1 MFKLW
6 VRSQICSVSNI
17 IFLHAASIVY
27 NSRAY
32 IFAASTGSGK
42 TTLTA
47 YLSESG
53 CGYISDD
60 ETRIDMTSLRVH
72 SDPKP
77 LHLREESIPILRS
90 CGIDITVPVT
100 ETESFRRIVYLPD
113 SLAYGDFSIGGL
125 FFIRRNKSENSCE
138 PVKPTEAVQLIIQ
151 NLLSPD
157 VDMSACLR
165 CAVKLAPKCK
175 KLVYSDMSYVL
186 EILKNE

>member
-1 MFKLW
+1 M
-6 VRSQICSVSNI
+6 SNI
-17 IFLHAASIVY
+17 IFLHAAAILHS
-27 NSRAY
+27 SLAY

-100 ETESFRRIVYLPD
+100 ETESFRRIVYLAD
-113 SLAYGDFSIGGL
+113 CSL
-125 FFIRRNKSENSCE
+125 
-138 PVKPTEAVQLIIQ
+138 
-151 NLLSPD
+151 
-157 VDMSACLR
+157 
-165 CAVKLAPKCK
+165 
-175 KLVYSDMSYVL
+175 
-186 EILKNE
+186 

>member
-1 MFKLW
+1 M
-6 VRSQICSVSNI
+6 SNI

-60 ETRIDMTSLRVH
+60 ETGIDMTSLCVH

-77 LHLREESIPILRS
+77 LHLREESIPILRN
-90 CGIDITVPVT
+90 CGIDINVPVT
-100 ETESFRRIVYLPD
+100 ESESFRRIVYLPD
-113 SLAYGDFSIGGL
+113 SFVSGDFPIGGL
-125 FFIRRNKSENSCE
+125 FFIRRDKSENSCE

-186 EILKNE
+186 ETLKNE

>member
-1 MFKLW
+1 M
-6 VRSQICSVSNI
+6 SNI
-17 IFLHAASIVY
+17 LTLHAASVTH
-27 NSRAY
+27 NASAY

-77 LHLREESIPILRS
+77 LHLREESIPVLRN

-100 ETESFRRIVYLPD
+100 VTEAFRRIVYLPD
-113 SLAYGDFSIGGL
+113 SFAYGDFPIGEL
-125 FFIRRNKSENSCE
+125 FFIRRDKSENSCE
-138 PVKPTEAVQLIIQ
+138 SVKPVEAVQLIIQ
-151 NLLSPD
+151 NLISPD

-165 CAVKLAPKCK
+165 CAIKLAPKCH
-175 KLVYSDMSYVL
+175 KLVYSDMRYVK
-186 EILKNE
+186 EALKNE

>member
-1 MFKLW
+1 M
-6 VRSQICSVSNI
+6 SNI

-53 CGYISDD
+53 YGYISDD
-60 ETRIDMTSLRVH
+60 ETGIDMTSLCVH

-77 LHLREESIPILRS
+77 LHLREESIPILRNY
-90 CGIDITVPVT
+90 GIDITVPVT

-113 SLAYGDFSIGGL
+113 SFAYGDFPIGGL
-125 FFIRRNKSENSCE
+125 FFIRRDESENSCE
-138 PVKPTEAVQLIIQ
+138 PVKPAEAVQLIIQ

-157 VDMSACLR
+157 VDMSACLH

-186 EILKNE
+186 ETLKNE

>member
-1 MFKLW
+1 M
-6 VRSQICSVSNI
+6 RSQIWSVRNI
-17 IFLHAASIVY
+17 IFLHAAAILHS
-27 NSRAY
+27 SLAY

-113 SLAYGDFSIGGL
+113 SFVYGDFPIGGL
-125 FFIRRNKSENSCE
+125 FFIRRDKSENSCE
-138 PVKPTEAVQLIIQ
+138 PVKPAEAVQLIIQ

-165 CAVKLAPKCK
+165 CAIKLAPKCH
-175 KLVYSDMSYVL
+175 KLVYSDMRYVK
-186 EILKNE
+186 EALKNE

>member
-1 MFKLW
+1 MLLT
-6 VRSQICSVSNI
+6 
-17 IFLHAASIVY
+17 LHAASVTH
-27 NSRAY
+27 NASAY

-77 LHLREESIPILRS
+77 LHLREESIPVLRS

-113 SLAYGDFSIGGL
+113 SLAYGDFPIGGL
-125 FFIRRNKSENSCE
+125 FFISRDISENSCR
-138 PVKPTEAVQLIIQ
+138 PIPPTEAVQLIIQ

-165 CAVKLAPKCK
+165 CAIKLAPKCR
-175 KLVYSDMSYVL
+175 KLVYSDMRYVQ
-186 EILKNE
+186 EVLKNE